1 MPAQGALRVVTE
13 RKLDALLAAGGT
25 GRRLEASGVCVKGGS
40 LFVVFDNLRD
50 VGKLPPD
57 LQGPGTLIPH
67 RRREASDF
75 EDITADDQYFYVVV
89 ERADKVNGDYYSEVL
104 TFDDSFDVVNRE
116 LLEVPLEHRNK
127 LFEGLAHVRRGGRD
141 YLLALCEG
149 NRCKGGAEG
158 AAPGGG
164 RVHIFRRRDDAGKRR
179 WRHVG
184 RMRLPAALP
193 FEDYAGLDVAGDRIA
208 VVSQQSA
215 ALWIGTLAG
224 GAWRVAGDGLVYPFP
239 RDAAGHALY
248 GAVEGVAWL
257 GGDRVVLVSDRV
269 DPAGGTAPQRRRDQ
283 SVHVF
288 DLLPAGA

>member
-1 MPAQGALRVVTE
+1 
-13 RKLDALLAAGGT
+13 
-25 GRRLEASGVCVKGGS
+25 
-40 LFVVFDNLRD
+40 
-50 VGKLPPD
+50 
-57 LQGPGTLIPH
+57 
-67 RRREASDF
+67 
-75 EDITADDQYFYVVV
+75 YFYVVV
-89 ERADKVNGDYYSEVL
+89 ERADKVNGDYYSEVM

-193 FEDYAGLDVAGDRIA
+193 FED
-208 VVSQQSA
+208 
-215 ALWIGTLAG
+215 
-224 GAWRVAGDGLVYPFP
+224 
-239 RDAAGHALY
+239 
-248 GAVEGVAWL
+248 
-257 GGDRVVLVSDRV
+257 
-269 DPAGGTAPQRRRDQ
+269 
-283 SVHVF
+283 
-288 DLLPAGA
+288 